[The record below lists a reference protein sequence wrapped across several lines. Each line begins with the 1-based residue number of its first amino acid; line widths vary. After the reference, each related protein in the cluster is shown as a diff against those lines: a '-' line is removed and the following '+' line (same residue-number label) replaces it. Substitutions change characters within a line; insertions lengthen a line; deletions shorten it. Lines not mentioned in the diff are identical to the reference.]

1 MIMMFVGPKCFSI
14 EDPDGLGVDFN
25 YSQNWN
31 KKLKLVKK
39 GILLSNRMF

>member
-14 EDPDGLGVDFN
+14 EDVDGLGVDFI

-31 KKLKLVKK
+31 K
-39 GILLSNRMF
+39 FF